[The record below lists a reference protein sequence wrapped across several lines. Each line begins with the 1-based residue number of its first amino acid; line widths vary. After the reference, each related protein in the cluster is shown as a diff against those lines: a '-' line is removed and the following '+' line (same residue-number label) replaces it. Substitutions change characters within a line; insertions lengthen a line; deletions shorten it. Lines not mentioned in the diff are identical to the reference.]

1 MKSENAIL
9 LLACFIP
16 LPPNPTQLP
25 LCLAS
30 HCSGHPELSRPSWAG
45 GPHEVSASAA
55 KRQHLPAVT
64 GSGAL
69 TAHAPPAAC
78 EEAAAAKAIK
88 LLEKIMSYDN
98 TKKENK
104 PSFMAQLDAWV
115 DESVVGVLV
124 DGVIAW
130 YEQEGEES
138 YSQAVDTVKKAIR
151 SKVLE
156 SYHNGQAVAGVSGT
170 RTDRRDARPSA
181 GSRPENRVR
190 PRPGRPG
197 GIASSPR

>member
-1 MKSENAIL
+1 MRGSSCRQSNK
-9 LLACFIP
+9 
-16 LPPNPTQLP
+16 
-25 LCLAS
+25 AS
-30 HCSGHPELSRPSWAG
+30 R
-45 GPHEVSASAA
+45 
-55 KRQHLPAVT
+55 K
-64 GSGAL
+64 
-69 TAHAPPAAC
+69 
-78 EEAAAAKAIK
+78 KM
-88 LLEKIMSYDN
+88 MSYDN

-151 SKVLE
+151 AKVLE
-156 SYHNGQAVAGVSGT
+156 SYHNGQAAAGVSGKG
-170 RTDRRDARPSA
+170 TDRRDARPGA
-181 GSRPENRVR
+181 GGRPEARVR